1 MLVSCLH
8 QSDQSTPSSAP
19 NSSVGA
25 LRFDARGCPTKRLGT
40 SSKPTAFRYVR
51 SYIEKINEECSED
64 ASMIRSME
72 LERLDVIL
80 KHNMKVVENK
90 NGQYRPSEVAKASEV
105 VMKTQERR
113 TKYLGLDSSGDNG
126 VVEVKFVREG

>member
-1 MLVSCLH
+1 MPASKRSINAFKRTELIRRCV
-8 QSDQSTPSSAP
+8 
-19 NSSVGA
+19 A
-25 LRFDARGCPTKRLGT
+25 LRREGMSYQEIGDIVGV
-40 SSKPTAFRYVR
+40 SKPTAFRYVR

-126 VVEVKFVREG
+126 VFEVKFVREG

>member
-1 MLVSCLH
+1 MSYQEIGDLVG
-8 QSDQSTPSSAP
+8 
-19 NSSVGA
+19 V
-25 LRFDARGCPTKRLGT
+25 
-40 SSKPTAFRYVR
+40 SKPTAFRYVR

>member
-1 MLVSCLH
+1 MPASKRSINAFKRAELIRRCV
-8 QSDQSTPSSAP
+8 
-19 NSSVGA
+19 A
-25 LRFDARGCPTKRLGT
+25 LRREGMSYQEIGDIVGV
-40 SSKPTAFRYVR
+40 SKPTAFRYVR

>member
-1 MLVSCLH
+1 MPASKRSINAFKRTELIRRCV
-8 QSDQSTPSSAP
+8 
-19 NSSVGA
+19 A
-25 LRFDARGCPTKRLGT
+25 LRREGMSYQEIGDIVGV
-40 SSKPTAFRYVR
+40 SKPTAFRYVR